1 MDRKQRAAKKSKRF
15 RERRKDEFNKLR
27 AFYIFALNNNRAMV
41 DEFEAVY
48 SASDDAAEN
57 MSTLRHIPPQTVP
70 IQQNNVPH
78 QAISVPQ
85 DEPPQTISVL
95 QEESPQPIPVLQD
108 EPLQTLPIQDEPLQT
123 LSIQDEPP
131 QALPAVQNNVPL
143 EVMFQHDLSWL
154 IDFPD
159 TNLPS
164 LDALPNPDWFMDLDL
179 SLFD

>member
-1 MDRKQRAAKKSKRF
+1 MDRKERAAKKSKRF
-15 RERRKDEFNKLR
+15 RERRKEEFNKLR

-41 DEFEAVY
+41 DAFEAVY

-57 MSTLRHIPPQTVP
+57 MSTLRHISPQTVP

-78 QAISVPQ
+78 QAITVPQ

-95 QEESPQPIPVLQD
+95 QEEPPQPIPVLQD
-108 EPLQTLPIQDEPLQT
+108 EHPQPLPIQDDEPL
-123 LSIQDEPP
+123 
-131 QALPAVQNNVPL
+131 QALPALQNSLPL
-143 EVMFQHDLSWL
+143 EDMFQHDLSWL
-154 IDFPD
+154 SDFPD